1 MAPFFGFHELN
12 NKKLAVLRSDWGT
25 SKTTE
30 LFLST
35 IWKGYMSLRL
45 INMGKILMQ
54 DTPGPMSLIKLLIQI
69 ENSNYV
75 PRKHAHRKQVVYQRW
90 NLLFR

>member
-30 LFLST
+30 LFLYT
-35 IWKGYMSLRL
+35 IVKGYLSLRL
-45 INMGKILMQ
+45 IMEKYSCK
-54 DTPGPMSLIKLLIQI
+54 TLLAQC
-69 ENSNYV
+69 
-75 PRKHAHRKQVVYQRW
+75 H
-90 NLLFR
+90 